1 MEGCKVDA
9 LENFAI
15 YVDDNLVEV
24 TMSRAYLEKRM
35 KELKEKYPDS
45 KVSYGV
51 WYD

>member
-1 MEGCKVDA
+1 MEA

-15 YVDDNLVEV
+15 YVDEKLVDV

-45 KVSYGV
+45 KVSYSV